1 GAARHAGPVFLGDGD
16 EALCSKTGTRGVSM
30 GSILHATP
38 SNAQDAVSRQRSGT
52 HGPTFMKRLFLLA
65 LLLSP
70 TTLRADEPAPSY
82 TRDVKPFLEK
92 YCTECHNS
100 NNAKAG
106 VRLENY
112 DDLFRASKKGR
123 KLLVASKP
131 DDSRL
136 LHTMEG
142 KAKQMPP

>member
-1 GAARHAGPVFLGDGD
+1 
-16 EALCSKTGTRGVSM
+16 
-30 GSILHATP
+30 
-38 SNAQDAVSRQRSGT
+38 
-52 HGPTFMKRLFLLA
+52 MKRLFLLA

-106 VRLENY
+106 VRLESY
-112 DDLFRASKKGR
+112 DDLFKPSKKGR
-123 KLLVASKP
+123 KLLVAGKP

-142 KAKQMPP
+142 KAKQMPPRKSVQPKSDEVKLVRAWIAAGAKKDTDKKTDGEKNQEEARSELRLPGLPPRRTEP